1 MKIDTKIPE
10 NIIIPKHQ
18 PTSEVFGQSLSD
30 IAEKVKIA
38 LARVFQDPRNID
50 PESIEI
56 AEKMLKSE
64 NDNIMDIIPKGIF
77 QPLKYL
83 KVNFTN
89 IEANTPAEILSFLA
103 LCDVKTTYA
112 YLLQKLEE
120 NTKNEKDILEILKF
134 FEKILIPN
142 IIVDSIILYFN
153 KKNKFTSED
162 IFTTNTLSACIT
174 ALQNPNEKIRYG
186 AYRFLIVLGPLAKP
200 AMPELARL
208 LQKDETNI
216 FNRIRLIRALRAI
229 RNEEASILI
238 KEAMTNKNED
248 PEVKCEAICQL
259 SDSYLADFLETL
271 KTEKYIMVFE
281 SIIKRLWQILDK
293 NPELFNGKI
302 QDTLLEIFETQH
314 EYYSRKK
321 IIKFILEL
329 LKKFG
334 NKSSLENLIV
344 CYEKIS
350 KKIIKND
357 SESNELELL
366 KDTIYQIRRRVKAS
380 LPENHKNSAGYLTIA
395 KTGILDGA
403 ISLVRHT
410 QEGNV
415 SIFENNQEGNISLFE
430 EKEK

>member
-112 YLLQKLEE
+112 YL
-120 NTKNEKDILEILKF
+120 F
-134 FEKILIPN
+134 PN

>member
-1 MKIDTKIPE
+1 
-10 NIIIPKHQ
+10 
-18 PTSEVFGQSLSD
+18 
-30 IAEKVKIA
+30 
-38 LARVFQDPRNID
+38 
-50 PESIEI
+50 
-56 AEKMLKSE
+56 
-64 NDNIMDIIPKGIF
+64 
-77 QPLKYL
+77 
-83 KVNFTN
+83 
-89 IEANTPAEILSFLA
+89 
-103 LCDVKTTYA
+103 
-112 YLLQKLEE
+112 
-120 NTKNEKDILEILKF
+120 
-134 FEKILIPN
+134 
-142 IIVDSIILYFN
+142 
-153 KKNKFTSED
+153 
-162 IFTTNTLSACIT
+162 
-174 ALQNPNEKIRYG
+174 
-186 AYRFLIVLGPLAKP
+186 
-200 AMPELARL
+200 
-208 LQKDETNI
+208 
-216 FNRIRLIRALRAI
+216 
-229 RNEEASILI
+229 
-238 KEAMTNKNED
+238 MTNKNED